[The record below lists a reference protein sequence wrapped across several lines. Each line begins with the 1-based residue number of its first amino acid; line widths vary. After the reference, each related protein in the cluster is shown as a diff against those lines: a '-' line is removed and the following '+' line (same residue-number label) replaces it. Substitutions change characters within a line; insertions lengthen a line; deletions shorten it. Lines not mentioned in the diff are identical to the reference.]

1 MYTNIYDLTN
11 FLLFS
16 LSGMIVMAPILIAIG
31 MRKIQTIVP
40 CMEMITQT
48 LGLLL
53 IKPAVLVVAE
63 VC

>member
-1 MYTNIYDLTN
+1 MISPT
-11 FLLFS
+11 FLYS
-16 LSGMIVMAPILIAIG
+16 LSGMIVMAPFLIAIG

-40 CMEMITQT
+40 GMEMITQT

-53 IKPAVLVVAE
+53 IKPAVLVAVE